1 MFDILFIVHTLSFYM
16 ELKIKDKFGQNRE
29 HIAKHDKRPANGGK
43 KHDNTKKVLFLI
55 ANY

>member
-29 HIAKHDKRPANGGK
+29 HRAKHDKRPANGGK